1 MRSLVRLALFAL
13 APALHTAMLSAQTA
27 PQRPPITGIAFVEFA
42 VSDEA
47 AAEAFYGKELGFAK
61 QTLPGSQQD
70 TVYPVNRGQ
79 WIETASGP
87 FHADAPSGRLLAV
100 GLRTT
105 SVPAMQAYLKAKGIT
120 PVGPV
125 SAGRLAVHD
134 PEGNTVVFV
143 DRRTP
148 TPKVPAHDNG
158 VSHRIIHAGFV
169 VGSGD
174 KENTFYRDVLGFK
187 PYWHGGMHDG
197 VTDFIS
203 QQVPNGTD
211 WIEFMLNVKP
221 DASAEQRGVSNH
233 FSLGVRKMD
242 TAIAQFKANGCD
254 THNCTTSQMG
264 RDGKVQLNV
273 FDPDH
278 SRVELM
284 EYEPSGTVCCSPFVG
299 KMPSENDP
307 Q

>member
-1 MRSLVRLALFAL
+1 MRFLVRLIPFAL
-13 APALHTAMLSAQTA
+13 ATALLAPTLPAQVA
-27 PQRPPITGIAFVEFA
+27 PQRPSITSIAFVEFA
-42 VSDEA
+42 VSDA
-47 AAEAFYGKELGFAK
+47 AAAKAFYGDELGFTA
-61 QTLPGSQQD
+61 QTSAGPDHDVL
-70 TVYPVNRGQ
+70 YPVNASQ
-79 WIETASGP
+79 WIETVTGP
-87 FHADAPSGRLLAV
+87 SSIDAPSGRLLAI
-100 GLRTT
+100 GLRTA

-120 PVGPV
+120 PLGPV
-125 SAGRLAVHD
+125 TRGRLAVRD

-143 DRRTP
+143 DAHTHTP
-148 TPKVPAHDNG
+148 TPPMHDNG
-158 VSHRIIHAGFV
+158 VSHRIIHSGFV
-169 VGSGD
+169 VQSAD

-187 PYWHGGMHDG
+187 PYWHGGHVDG
-197 VTDFIS
+197 VTDYIS

-211 WIEFMLNVKP
+211 WIEFMLNVAP
-221 DASAEQRGVSNH
+221 DASAQQRGVSNH

-284 EYEPSGTVCCSPFVG
+284 EFEPSGTVCCSPFTG
-299 KMPSENDP
+299 TMPSEHDP
-307 Q
+307 L

>member
-1 MRSLVRLALFAL
+1 MRALFRFAL
-13 APALHTAMLSAQTA
+13 LLIAPTLVAQTA
-27 PQRPPITGIAFVEFA
+27 RQRPSITGIAFVEFA
-42 VSDEA
+42 VSDA
-47 AAEAFYGKELGFAK
+47 AAASAFYGTELGFAA
-61 QTLPGSQQD
+61 QPSTGPDHDAL
-70 TVYPVNRGQ
+70 YPVNASQ
-79 WIETASGP
+79 WIETSAAPSSI
-87 FHADAPSGRLLAV
+87 DAPSGRLLSI
-100 GLRTT
+100 GLRTA
-105 SVPAMQAYLKAKGIT
+105 SVPAMQAYLQAKGVS
-120 PVGPV
+120 PLGPV
-125 SAGRLAVHD
+125 TGGRLAVHD

-143 DRRTP
+143 DAHTP
-148 TPKVPAHDNG
+148 TPKPPMHDSA

-169 VGSGD
+169 VQSAD

-187 PYWHGGMHDG
+187 PYWHGGHVDG
-197 VTDFIS
+197 VTDYIS

-211 WIEFMLNVKP
+211 WIEFMLNVAP
-221 DASAEQRGVSNH
+221 GASAQQRGVSNH

-284 EYEPSGTVCCSPFVG
+284 EYEPSGTVCCSPFTG
-299 KMPSENDP
+299 AMPSERDP
-307 Q
+307 L